1 MLVCFFLLAFRVGY
15 LQLLEHQQ
23 LANQADQRSIRTQVV
38 PTNRAMI
45 TDRNNE
51 ALAVSVSSKDIVLDP
66 KHILDTQTDTGNE
79 RWQSMANV
87 LKIPLA
93 DVQHLIQS
101 NGHKRFVYLARK
113 VEDDNA
119 AYISKLHLTGVSTEQ
134 DFSRF
139 YPMGQDAAGLI
150 GIVGQDNQGLEG
162 IELGF
167 NPLLQGKNG
176 LRVYQKDGSGA
187 VIGVIKSV
195 DPVPP
200 PNVTLSIDKFI
211 QYVLYAQIRDGV
223 VANQADS
230 GCAVLVKI
238 DTGEILGMA
247 SYPSFNPN
255 NYGSTPAKDIRNVCS
270 SDSFEPGS
278 TVKPVVVMVGLE
290 HKLIRPDTVLDTTP
304 YRVNGHLIK
313 DVGHWSKLT
322 ITGVL
327 QKSSDIAVSH
337 IALALPATAL
347 LLSATALAFHFGFE
361 SIAGRE
367 PRNSVEALF
376 GYLARGAEAG
386 WPGWLLLGLAAAL
399 VAWRAVLSLTRPE
412 SDARWHQPAEMAG
425 FAWAWAGACLLVV
438 PLAVYLLTYVP
449 YLQLGHAIATPDTG
463 PGYGWSLDELHA
475 QMFGYHFGLQAG
487 HASSS
492 PWWSW
497 PLGLK
502 PVWFFNGT
510 YDASSTAVIY
520 NNGNPLLFWAGVPA
534 IAAAGLLAWKRRSPA
549 LALLVMAFA
558 LQYLPWTR
566 IERATFSYHY
576 LTALPFAMLGV
587 AYVMDEALRRP
598 TVRDLAVGFLIMVNL
613 LLLAAGNF
621 MEPSSILLIT
631 APLLFPMAMQ
641 LGIDPIHLGVLMTV
655 NMEIGM
661 RKGDMLRMMA
671 VEAWSEYFIGISKDQ
686 SEVFRAKSVFAELD
700 PQNASAFWGDTERML
715 PSILD
720 KSIDNFFLVLP
731 AHSVPERDQE
741 GTR

>member
-1 MLVCFFLLAFRVGY
+1 MAPSTKKSGKTYSTVRFGWICAGMLVCFFLLAFRVGY

-101 NGHKRFVYLARK
+101 NAHKRFVYLARK

-337 IALALPATAL
+337 IALALPATVLPAVYR
-347 LLSATALAFHFGFE
+347 SFGLGRPTELGIGNE
-361 SIAGRE
+361 S
-367 PRNSVEALF
+367 S
-376 GYLARGAEAG
+376 GYLPQHRE
-386 WPGWLLLGLAAAL
+386 
-399 VAWRAVLSLTRPE
+399 
-412 SDARWHQPAEMAG
+412 RWA
-425 FAWAWAGACLLVV
+425 
-438 PLAVYLLTYVP
+438 
-449 YLQLGHAIATPDTG
+449 D
-463 PGYGWSLDELHA
+463 
-475 QMFGYHFGLQAG
+475 
-487 HASSS
+487 
-492 PWWSW
+492 
-497 PLGLK
+497 
-502 PVWFFNGT
+502 
-510 YDASSTAVIY
+510 
-520 NNGNPLLFWAGVPA
+520 
-534 IAAAGLLAWKRRSPA
+534 
-549 LALLVMAFA
+549 
-558 LQYLPWTR
+558 
-566 IERATFSYHY
+566 IERATFSFGYGLRVTPLQMAREYAAIGSFGIYRPLSITKVTPPVMGQRILPADTVRSVVHMMESD
-576 LTALPFAMLGV
+576 ALPGGSGVSAAVPGYRLAIKTGTAEKMGPSGKYDGGYINYTAGV
-587 AYVMDEALRRP
+587 APASDPQVAL
-598 TVRDLAVGFLIMVNL
+598 VVMVNNPK
-613 LLLAAGNF
+613 AGKHFGGSVAGPVFGKIMAQVLEHMNIL
-621 MEPSSILLIT
+621 PDAQPLNVVSS
-631 APLLFPMAMQ
+631 
-641 LGIDPIHLGVLMTV
+641 V
-655 NMEIGM
+655 
-661 RKGDMLRMMA
+661 KG
-671 VEAWSEYFIGISKDQ
+671 
-686 SEVFRAKSVFAELD
+686 
-700 PQNASAFWGDTERML
+700 
-715 PSILD
+715 
-720 KSIDNFFLVLP
+720 
-731 AHSVPERDQE
+731 
-741 GTR
+741 

>member
-1 MLVCFFLLAFRVGY
+1 MAPSTKKSGKTYSTVRFGWICAGMLVCFFLLAFRVGY

-23 LANQADQRSIRTQVV
+23 LADQADQRSIRTQVV

-101 NGHKRFVYLARK
+101 NAHKRFVYLARK

-187 VIGVIKSV
+187 VIGVLKSV

-327 QKSSDIAVSH
+327 QNRATSRYRTLRWRCRPPCCRRSTA
-337 IALALPATAL
+337 ALAWGGRPNLA
-347 LLSATALAFHFGFE
+347 SAMRAAAICR
-361 SIAGRE
+361 SIA
-367 PRNSVEALF
+367 N
-376 GYLARGAEAG
+376 AG
-386 WPGWLLLGLAAAL
+386 PI
-399 VAWRAVLSLTRPE
+399 S
-412 SDARWHQPAEMAG
+412 
-425 FAWAWAGACLLVV
+425 
-438 PLAVYLLTYVP
+438 
-449 YLQLGHAIATPDTG
+449 
-463 PGYGWSLDELHA
+463 
-475 QMFGYHFGLQAG
+475 
-487 HASSS
+487 
-492 PWWSW
+492 
-497 PLGLK
+497 
-502 PVWFFNGT
+502 N
-510 YDASSTAVIY
+510 
-520 NNGNPLLFWAGVPA
+520 
-534 IAAAGLLAWKRRSPA
+534 
-549 LALLVMAFA
+549 
-558 LQYLPWTR
+558 
-566 IERATFSYHY
+566 
-576 LTALPFAMLGV
+576 ALPSPSAMGC
-587 AYVMDEALRRP
+587 A
-598 TVRDLAVGFLIMVNL
+598 
-613 LLLAAGNF
+613 
-621 MEPSSILLIT
+621 
-631 APLLFPMAMQ
+631 
-641 LGIDPIHLGVLMTV
+641 
-655 NMEIGM
+655 
-661 RKGDMLRMMA
+661 
-671 VEAWSEYFIGISKDQ
+671 
-686 SEVFRAKSVFAELD
+686 
-700 PQNASAFWGDTERML
+700 
-715 PSILD
+715 
-720 KSIDNFFLVLP
+720 
-731 AHSVPERDQE
+731 
-741 GTR
+741 